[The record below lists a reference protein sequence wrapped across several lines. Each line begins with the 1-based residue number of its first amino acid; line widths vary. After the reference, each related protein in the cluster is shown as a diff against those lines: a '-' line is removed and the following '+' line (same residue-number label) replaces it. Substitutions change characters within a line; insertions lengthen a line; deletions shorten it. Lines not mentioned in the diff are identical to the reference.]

1 MEQQRAYGNLTLNLS
16 IPLFASNFYEPRH
29 QSQNVPSQ
37 NIPSQNIPSQDA
49 SSQLVNELASH
60 LTANLTSPGL
70 LNNVL
75 KNHINKSLANR
86 DCATVAE
93 AVHAITDELAIQ
105 LANQLPHMLEQQL
118 GVANS
123 SKPTPEPSV
132 PEQPQTAEE
141 YSTYLD
147 NFIEENLANFYPPED
162 ERVKELAKRAADQ
175 AQAVTDK
182 FHLSPELTTGLA
194 KLALYD
200 FVILCGKAPLY
211 SLLESVFFALRCWLN
226 LSGQIIAHQWGKR
239 IAC

>member
-16 IPLFASNFYEPRH
+16 IPLFASNFYEPTH
-29 QSQNVPSQ
+29 QSQD
-37 NIPSQNIPSQDA
+37 IPSQNIPSQDA

-60 LTANLTSPGL
+60 LAANLTSPGL

-86 DCATVAE
+86 DCTTVAE
-93 AVHAITDELAIQ
+93 AVRAVADELAIR
-105 LANQLPHMLEQQL
+105 LADQLPHMLVQQL

-123 SKPTPEPSV
+123 PKPKPEPSV

-141 YSTYLD
+141 YSAYLD
-147 NFIEENLANFYPPED
+147 DFIEENLANFYPPKD
-162 ERVKELAKRAADQ
+162 ERVRKLAKRAADQ

-200 FVILCGKAPLY
+200 FVILCGKVPLY
-211 SLLESVFFALRCWLN
+211 SLSESVFFAFRCWLS
-226 LSGQIIAHQWGKR
+226 LSGQTIADQWSKR